1 MPAKKM
7 MEPIDMEARLERAF
21 RPVRP
26 SQTFVRTV
34 RSRIGRLTPP
44 VVVASHLDDS
54 SHFLILV
61 GGVISATLL
70 LVAGVRALFYVLNKS
85 KA

>member
-1 MPAKKM
+1 MPTKKM

-34 RSRIGRLTPP
+34 RGRIGRLAPP
-44 VVVASHLDDS
+44 VVVVSHLDDS
-54 SHFLILV
+54 SHFLLLV
-61 GGVISATLL
+61 GGIISATLL
-70 LVAGVRALFYVLNKS
+70 LVAGVRALFYIVNKS